1 MTIEKI
7 SETMQ
12 KITFEDS
19 RAITLIG
26 TAHVSQDSVDEV
38 ITTIGEINP
47 DRICVELDEGR
58 YNSKT
63 ESKSWENLNLKTI
76 FKEGKGFLLLA
87 HMALSSYQKKL
98 GEQIGVSP
106 GNEILSAAEL
116 ALEKGIPLSFC
127 DREIQITFKRAW
139 RLSNGWNK
147 IKLISSLL
155 SAVFFNEEISAEEIE
170 KLKET
175 DILQSMLDE
184 IAKEL
189 PTIKK
194 VLIDERDE
202 YLASQIFEAEGENIV
217 AVVGAGHVPGLVAHL
232 EKLAQKEVSSDVTAI
247 SYVPEASKIGK
258 AFPWLILAAILAII
272 GSGFIRAGWS
282 QGLKMFL
289 YWFALNSSLTGIAAL
304 LTLAHPVT
312 IIVSMLAAP
321 ITALNP
327 TIGVGM
333 VAGILEVTMRK
344 PRVKDFE
351 NVSNDIL
358 SFKGWFKN
366 RIIHALMIFMA
377 TSIFAATGT
386 FIAFPLLISKLSG
399 A

>member
-1 MTIEKI
+1 
-7 SETMQ
+7 
-12 KITFEDS
+12 
-19 RAITLIG
+19 
-26 TAHVSQDSVDEV
+26 
-38 ITTIGEINP
+38 
-47 DRICVELDEGR
+47 
-58 YNSKT
+58 
-63 ESKSWENLNLKTI
+63 
-76 FKEGKGFLLLA
+76 
-87 HMALSSYQKKL
+87 
-98 GEQIGVSP
+98 
-106 GNEILSAAEL
+106 
-116 ALEKGIPLSFC
+116 
-127 DREIQITFKRAW
+127 
-139 RLSNGWNK
+139 
-147 IKLISSLL
+147 
-155 SAVFFNEEISAEEIE
+155 
-170 KLKET
+170 
-175 DILQSMLDE
+175 
-184 IAKEL
+184 
-189 PTIKK
+189 
-194 VLIDERDE
+194 
-202 YLASQIFEAEGENIV
+202 
-217 AVVGAGHVPGLVAHL
+217 